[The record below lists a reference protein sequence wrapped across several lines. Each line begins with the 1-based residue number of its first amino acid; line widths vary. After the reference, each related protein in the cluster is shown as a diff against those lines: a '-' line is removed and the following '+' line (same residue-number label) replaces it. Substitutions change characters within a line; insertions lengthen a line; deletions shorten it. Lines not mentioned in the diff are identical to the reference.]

1 MVTVNVTDSTIS
13 ASVSSTGD
21 VSVVAPTA
29 ASGIVAIGS
38 AFQPASHAAT
48 HGATG
53 SDPVSLSGSQ
63 MQINCGVT
71 DIYSED
77 DSVTTALQA
86 VEQYINTTKTAA
98 ANAANITAGTL
109 SSARLPVAT
118 TTAVGVVAVG
128 SGLSMVGGTAL
139 RANVLSVNGRT
150 GAVSLSAADVSAA
163 DGDHT
168 HGPISSTGLVNG
180 ELQFLGDDD
189 SSGAIN
195 GGVAYL
201 SSIVFANLTSQN
213 TAFTGSAANITSGTL
228 SVDRLPVVQ
237 DKSSSLGST
246 GASLTLSLASTS
258 VQRAT
263 LSENCT
269 FTMPTAVAGA
279 SLTLILTQGGT
290 GFTAS
295 FTSVKWPGGSAPTVT
310 ATSGKVDVLRFVS
323 DGTHW
328 YGSIHQNY

>member
-63 MQINCGVT
+63 MQIECGVT
-71 DIYSED
+71 DIYNED
-77 DSVTTALQA
+77 DSVTVAFQS
-86 VEQYINTTKTAA
+86 VEQYINSSKTAA
-98 ANAANITAGTL
+98 ANAANIT
-109 SSARLPVAT
+109 
-118 TTAVGVVAVG
+118 
-128 SGLSMVGGTAL
+128 
-139 RANVLSVNGRT
+139 
-150 GAVSLSAADVSAA
+150 
-163 DGDHT
+163 
-168 HGPISSTGLVNG
+168 
-180 ELQFLGDDD
+180 
-189 SSGAIN
+189 
-195 GGVAYL
+195 
-201 SSIVFANLTSQN
+201 
-213 TAFTGSAANITSGTL
+213 SGTL
-228 SVDRLPVVQ
+228 SIDRLPVVQ

-246 GASLTLSLASTS
+246 GSSLTLSLASAS

-263 LSENCT
+263 ISANCT

-328 YGSIHQNY
+328 YGSIHQDY